1 VKLYDDPSSGN
12 GYKVR
17 LLLAQLGTSYEYVQV
32 DILAGETRTES
43 FLKKNPAGKVP
54 VLELDDGETLPE
66 SNAILYWL
74 SQNTPYWPRDG
85 RDQARVMR
93 WLFFEQ
99 RSHMPYIGGARY
111 WLAIQKAELTR
122 SQRLMVEELQAGGLK
137 ALGILDG
144 HLRENDFL
152 VSDSYSIA
160 DIALYA
166 YTHVAD
172 EGGFE
177 LAPFDGIRDWITRVQ
192 LQPGYVGIDEWPRR

>member
-1 VKLYDDPSSGN
+1 
-12 GYKVR
+12 
-17 LLLAQLGTSYEYVQV
+17 
-32 DILAGETRTES
+32 
-43 FLKKNPAGKVP
+43 
-54 VLELDDGETLPE
+54 
-66 SNAILYWL
+66 
-74 SQNTPYWPRDG
+74 
-85 RDQARVMR
+85 
-93 WLFFEQ
+93 
-99 RSHMPYIGGARY
+99 
-111 WLAIQKAELTR
+111 
-122 SQRLMVEELQAGGLK
+122 MVEELQAGGLK